1 MLIDIK
7 KLTEEAQADVIKEFR
22 ERAKERIKAQMKTV
36 ENAKIV
42 LANEERKLQ
51 DLLTTIG
58 EGN

>member
-7 KLTEEAQADVIKEFR
+7 KITEEAQAEVLKDMK
-22 ERAKERIKAQMKTV
+22 ERAKERIKRQMQVV

-51 DLLTTIG
+51 DLLATIS

>member
-7 KLTEEAQADVIKEFR
+7 KLTEEAEAEVTKEMK
-22 ERAKERIKAQMKTV
+22 ERAKTRIKSQMLTV
-36 ENAKIV
+36 QNAKIV

-51 DLLTTIG
+51 DLIATIS